1 MLHDYEIRVIN
12 LNNTNDNTMLDCSM
26 ELSLLNTLFRDD
38 LITEIEY
45 QDMKTR
51 LLKEYKLL

>member
-38 LITEIEY
+38 LITKIEY

>member
-26 ELSLLNTLFRDD
+26 ELSLLNALFRDD

>member
-1 MLHDYEIRVIN
+1 MLHDYEIKVIN
-12 LNNTNDNTMLDCSM
+12 SNNSNENTMLDCSM
-26 ELSLLNTLFRDD
+26 ELSLLNILFRDN